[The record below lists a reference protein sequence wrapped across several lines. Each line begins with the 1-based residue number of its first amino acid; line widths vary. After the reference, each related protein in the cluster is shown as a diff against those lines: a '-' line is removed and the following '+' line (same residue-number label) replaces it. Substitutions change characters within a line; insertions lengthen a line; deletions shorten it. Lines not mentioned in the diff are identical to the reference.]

1 MYLFNFLYIKNTENT
16 EPKFNG
22 HKNNTFDISLQRTS
36 NQISS
41 WQENFSR
48 PRKGTWHHIP
58 PVEMDNA
65 SPSVVGFHRCW
76 PLVTT
81 LSPPFADRTAGTHL
95 SDPEP
100 SNLDRT
106 DHNGSNTSMSGLTA
120 WPRPARRACR
130 RRPCPNR
137 PHVRWLATK
146 EC

>member
-1 MYLFNFLYIKNTENT
+1 M
-16 EPKFNG
+16 
-22 HKNNTFDISLQRTS
+22 QRTP
-36 NQISS
+36 NQNSMDTRTTRLTFPCR
-41 WQENFSR
+41 E
-48 PRKGTWHHIP
+48 PRTKFLLGKKTSLGQGKGRGITFPLSKWTTLHP
-58 PVEMDNA
+58 PLSA
-65 SPSVVGFHRCW
+65 STGAG

-106 DHNGSNTSMSGLTA
+106 DHSGSNTSMSGLTA

-137 PHVRWLATK
+137 PQVRWLATK